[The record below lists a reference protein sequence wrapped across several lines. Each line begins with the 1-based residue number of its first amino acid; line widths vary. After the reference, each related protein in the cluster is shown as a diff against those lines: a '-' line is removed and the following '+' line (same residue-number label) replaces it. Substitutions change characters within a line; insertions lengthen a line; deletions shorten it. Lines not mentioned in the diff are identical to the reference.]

1 MEVWFPGLPEK
12 SLQVVQIC
20 FDDDL
25 VCKYDCDAD
34 TNHEYVGV
42 DDDIDVVVLIV
53 LMTTMMVIMK
63 MRRRRMTVLANSQG
77 SLRRAGRWFRSHIQT
92 SLAMGL
98 LPP

>member
-1 MEVWFPGLPEK
+1 M
-12 SLQVVQIC
+12 VQIC

-53 LMTTMMVIMK
+53 LMTTMMVIMTIR
-63 MRRRRMTVLANSQG
+63 RRRRMTVLANSQG
-77 SLRRAGRWFRSHIQT
+77 SCEEQAGGFAPTFKRRWPWACSHRDVRRC
-92 SLAMGL
+92 GW
-98 LPP
+98 

>member
-1 MEVWFPGLPEK
+1 M
-12 SLQVVQIC
+12 VQIC

-42 DDDIDVVVLIV
+42 GDDIDVVVLIV
-53 LMTTMMVIMK
+53 LMTTMIVIMT
-63 MRRRRMTVLANSQG
+63 MRRRRRMTVLANSQS